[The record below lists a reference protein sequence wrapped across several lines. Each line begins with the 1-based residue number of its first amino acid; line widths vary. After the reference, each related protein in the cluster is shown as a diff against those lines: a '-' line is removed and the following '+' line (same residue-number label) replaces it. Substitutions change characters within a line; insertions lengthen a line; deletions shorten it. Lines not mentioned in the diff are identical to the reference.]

1 MLALLLAALPI
12 LVVPTD
18 AIRQSP
24 DAQRCFAQLL
34 ELSGHG
40 RRNDER
46 AAFLT
51 WEGSGRVGCV
61 VWPATNQ
68 HRRASYRGKWPEN
81 TAAIAHTH
89 PRSQPEPS
97 VQDRAE
103 ARRIGIPIFVVTPE
117 RIAIA
122 E

>member
-1 MLALLLAALPI
+1 MLALLLASI
-12 LVVPTD
+12 LIVPTD
-18 AIRQSP
+18 ALEASP

-40 RRNDER
+40 RRADER

-51 WEGSGRVGCV
+51 WEGDGRVGCV
-61 VWPATNQ
+61 IWPRTNQ
-68 HRRASYRGKWPEN
+68 HQMAAFRGKWPEN

-89 PRSQPEPS
+89 PRTLPLPS
-97 VQDRAE
+97 AHDRDE
-103 ARRIGIPIFVVTPE
+103 ARRIGIPIFVVTPG
-117 RIAIA
+117 RIEIA

>member
-1 MLALLLAALPI
+1 MLALVLASI
-12 LVVPTD
+12 LIVPTD

-24 DAQRCFAQLL
+24 DAQQCFAKLL
-34 ELSGHG
+34 ALSGHG

-51 WEGSGRVGCV
+51 WEGDGRIGCV

-68 HRRASYRGKWPEN
+68 HHSATFRGKWPQN

-89 PRSQPEPS
+89 PRSKPEPS
-97 VQDRAE
+97 VQDLAE
-103 ARRIGIPIFVVTPE
+103 ARRIGIPIFVVTPD